1 MHSLGAQQQPEPR
14 PNKAHSAPPLVRT
27 GSADGVHQRT
37 KDAVAYSV
45 LKVMR
50 RLYVHNTLGSGTRDI
65 AGGGH
70 CARGRFTSAFLEE
83 LQTDVELLWS
93 LPRWRGR
100 AIVGQQ
106 VLAGGDEFAM
116 HRPAVSCVAC
126 ASNHHQ
132 I

>member
-14 PNKAHSAPPLVRT
+14 PNQAHSAPPLVRT
-27 GSADGVHQRT
+27 GSADDQRT

-83 LQTDVELLWS
+83 LPTDLELLW
-93 LPRWRGR
+93 LRRWRGR

-116 HRPAVSCVAC
+116 HRPAVSCAAC
-126 ASNHHQ
+126 ASNHQ